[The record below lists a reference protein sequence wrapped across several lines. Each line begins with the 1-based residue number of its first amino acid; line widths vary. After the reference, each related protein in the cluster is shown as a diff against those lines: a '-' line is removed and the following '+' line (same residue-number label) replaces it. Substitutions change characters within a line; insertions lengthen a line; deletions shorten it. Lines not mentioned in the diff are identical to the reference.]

1 MTYTIHY
8 VHKYKFFILN
18 FEKNSWRVR
27 LSNDNIY
34 RKKLSQNDN
43 LDSIFQDHKNQ
54 KDEDTILQ

>member
-8 VHKYKFFILN
+8 VHEYKFFILN

-43 LDSIFQDHKNQ
+43 LDSIFQDHK
-54 KDEDTILQ
+54 KIKSKS

>member
-8 VHKYKFFILN
+8 HKYKFFILN